1 MVEIQFKR
9 LKTCL
14 DKSFTEYINTKVFPG
29 AAVGISVFNDG
40 EFQRMKSCYGKKDD
54 SDNYVDRNTLYDLA
68 SLTKPLVT
76 VLSILA
82 LIEEKKILWKEK
94 LESLLSFAFP
104 EEKKNINLIQLMS
117 HCSGLPAHRPYYKDL
132 IRISDE
138 CRKNKIIDL
147 IAHEDLVYE
156 PGNGNMYSDLGYI
169 LLGNIIEE
177 RSGKRLDE
185 FWRQKIV
192 VPLLLQDKLF
202 FPKNKEIKKTQ
213 FASTG
218 CCSMM
223 NKKLYGIV
231 HDDNCR
237 VLGGVA
243 GHAGLFGTIDGV
255 LSLCEN
261 ILTGYNDQSTH
272 PSFSNDNLRIVLE
285 KQKNSSWTLGFDTPS
300 PAASSSGRYFSKLS
314 VGHLGFTGTSFW
326 IDLQRG
332 VCIVFLSNRTFFDGE
347 NERFKKVRP
356 IVHDSIMQELNN
368 HRLQVGGFEIAD

>member
-1 MVEIQFKR
+1 
-9 LKTCL
+9 
-14 DKSFTEYINTKVFPG
+14 
-29 AAVGISVFNDG
+29 
-40 EFQRMKSCYGKKDD
+40 
-54 SDNYVDRNTLYDLA
+54 
-68 SLTKPLVT
+68 
-76 VLSILA
+76 
-82 LIEEKKILWKEK
+82 
-94 LESLLSFAFP
+94 
-104 EEKKNINLIQLMS
+104 
-117 HCSGLPAHRPYYKDL
+117 
-132 IRISDE
+132 
-138 CRKNKIIDL
+138 
-147 IAHEDLVYE
+147 
-156 PGNGNMYSDLGYI
+156 
-169 LLGNIIEE
+169 
-177 RSGKRLDE
+177 
-185 FWRQKIV
+185 
-192 VPLLLQDKLF
+192 
-202 FPKNKEIKKTQ
+202 
-213 FASTG
+213 
-218 CCSMM
+218 MM

-356 IVHDSIMQELNN
+356 IVHDSIMQEIND
-368 HRLQVGGFEIAD
+368 RP